1 VELYASRRDFVTDIQ
16 VLGTEPWTEVTEKE
30 ERVFDVFRS
39 GIEWMLEKS
48 VNLVILKKRTL
59 IHLIKGFLGKRELV
73 MYLSVEFLSSKY

>member
-1 VELYASRRDFVTDIQ
+1 
-16 VLGTEPWTEVTEKE
+16 
-30 ERVFDVFRS
+30 
-39 GIEWMLEKS
+39 MLEKS